1 MSWMPMAHTCKPS
14 FSGGIDQEDL
24 HSKPARAKSL
34 RDYLENTQHSPF
46 FRLNPVLAGGVAQ
59 VVECLSSMHE
69 ALSSDPNTA
78 KKIYIKGSKFSV
90 AAKLIPLEKF

>member
-1 MSWMPMAHTCKPS
+1 MPMAHTCKPS

-59 VVECLSSMHE
+59 VVECLLSKCE
-69 ALSSDPNTA
+69 TLSSNSSTT
-78 KKIYIKGSKFSV
+78 KKIK
-90 AAKLIPLEKF
+90 